1 MGKGCV
7 NGMKLPEIAILPTP
21 QSEKITGDKVA
32 PMTAPLGMPH
42 SAGQK
47 NEGHIPSKTELEQAA
62 KKVNDTLSA
71 FNIQERFVI
80 GGKSGEVVV
89 YLINTA
95 KHEIVCRIPPDKVF
109 NAARQLQEYIGMF
122 LNEWI

>member
-1 MGKGCV
+1 MV
-7 NGMKLPEIAILPTP
+7 PVAIT
-21 QSEKITGDKVA
+21 Q
-32 PMTAPLGMPH
+32 

-47 NEGHIPSKTELEQAA
+47 NDANLLNKTELEQAA

-80 GGKSGEVVV
+80 GDKSGDVVV

-95 KHEIVCRIPPDKVF
+95 KHEIICRIPPERVL
-109 NAARQLQEYIGMF
+109 NAARQLKEYIGMF